1 MLFLG
6 PFPFSAPTS
15 YGCIPGS
22 VSSSPDSAITPGSFF
37 STFPHAL
44 ITFPGAVTKYLAKAT
59 KEWGSL
65 LCEGTV
71 HHDKGDI
78 EAGW

>member
-1 MLFLG
+1 MDVYLGLFPLVQTV
-6 PFPFSAPTS
+6 PLLLCLLFSFS
-15 YGCIPGS
+15 CVLI
-22 VSSSPDSAITPGSFF
+22 SF
-37 STFPHAL
+37 L
-44 ITFPGAVTKYLAKAT
+44 DAVTKYLAKAI
-59 KEWGSL
+59 KGWGSL

>member
-1 MLFLG
+1 MDVYLGLFPLVQTVPLLLG
-6 PFPFSAPTS
+6 L
-15 YGCIPGS
+15 
-22 VSSSPDSAITPGSFF
+22 FF
-37 STFPHAL
+37 FTFPHAL

-65 LCEGTV
+65 LYEGTV
-71 HHDKGDI
+71 HYDKGDI

>member
-1 MLFLG
+1 MDVYLGLFPLVQTVPLLLG
-6 PFPFSAPTS
+6 L
-15 YGCIPGS
+15 
-22 VSSSPDSAITPGSFF
+22 FF
-37 STFPHAL
+37 FFTFPHAL
-44 ITFPGAVTKYLAKAT
+44 ITFPGAVTKHLAKAT
-59 KEWGSL
+59 KEWESL